1 MRGNIVMMLGRRLIC
16 ILAALAMAGAVS
28 ACGGTGSV
36 QAGPG
41 LNCANYALHGAGRY
55 HNEESVQVTVSNP
68 AGHAA
73 AYAVDV
79 TLTGSATAS
88 STLVTIDGSVPSHS
102 SGQLSRKVLTAGPV
116 QRCQVTRITAAGG
129 S

>member
-1 MRGNIVMMLGRRLIC
+1 MLRGCRLMIC
-16 ILAALAMAGAVS
+16 VLAGLAMAGAVS
-28 ACGGTGSV
+28 ACGGSGSV

-55 HNEESVQVTVSNP
+55 HNEESVQVTVSNS
-68 AGHAA
+68 ADHAA
-73 AYAVDV
+73 TYAVGV
-79 TLTGSATAS
+79 TLTGSAQAS

-116 QRCQVTRITAAGG
+116 QRCQVTRITRAVG

>member
-1 MRGNIVMMLGRRLIC
+1 MAMLRGRRLIFV
-16 ILAALAMAGAVS
+16 LAAFGVTGALS
-28 ACGGTGSV
+28 ACAGSASV

-41 LNCANYALHGAGRY
+41 LNCANYTLHGSGRY
-55 HNEESVQVTVSNP
+55 HNEESVQVTVSNS
-68 AGHAA
+68 ADHAA
-73 AYAVDV
+73 VYAVDV
-79 TLTGSATAS
+79 TLTGPGKAP

-116 QRCQVTRITAAGG
+116 QRCQVTRITSQGG